1 MRELTEELASDLRRA
16 RSLLVCGVGMEQP
29 VHHNNRPTVH
39 RHFEL
44 LVVRARIVHLDELE
58 VTRQPAIPPRLV
70 PDVHAKLHGRYF
82 LQYLGDATQHAKVT
96 EHQAIIQVRCEVV
109 HVTGEGLDCSKPA
122 VKNRKKEHE
131 RQFSSTHKERTTTA
145 NKIFSPVQ
153 FILIL
158 NKAPIQFL

>member
-16 RSLLVCGVGMEQP
+16 RSLLICGVGMEQP
-29 VHHNNRPTVH
+29 VHHNNRPAVH

-44 LVVRARIVHLDELE
+44 LVVRPWVVHLDELE

-70 PDVHAKLHGRYF
+70 PDVYAELHGRHF

-109 HVTGEGLDCSKPA
+109 HVTGERLDCSKSA
-122 VKNRKKEHE
+122 LKSRKMEDEKMDHE
-131 RQFSSTHKERTTTA
+131 RQFSSTHKKRTTTA
-145 NKIFSPVQ
+145 NNFLPVQ

-158 NKAPIQFL
+158 N